1 MKTVIQNLGFFISDI
16 TDIIVKKE
24 GIKDF
29 SRSNRRQL
37 LAHFLKSQQLIKF
50 FFLVHLFF
58 LNIFSFLIGLKP
70 LKSLSLSK
78 REKLYKIFEKR
89 NLVRFKKITELIT
102 ALVFLIK
109 YNNEKLINQK
119 KSSSFQNKKH
129 YDNIVIGSGPSGAV
143 TVNNLLKNKFQT
155 LLIEQ
160 GYKTSIPKTKHPATE
175 FYHKWKYSGLSGA
188 VGKYDLQFASAECY
202 GGGSEINSGLYHEI
216 DELFIKKLIN
226 KNDIRNLIKSN
237 DEWKSITSSDN
248 FEALSQRD
256 KNLTNYFTDGSKVL
270 GWKYESIKKFFKD
283 NGSALKQSMTS
294 TLLKEAERSGL
305 ELLLGHKVKK
315 ILRDKDKWKIT
326 FSKSPMEISCKNLF
340 LCCGTPYTLNLL
352 KKSGII
358 SWTYNDNFH
367 FHPMIKIVAKFPLKV
382 NHNIN
387 KNVISAQITQFYPNY
402 LFGNAASDIQFLKI
416 SAIGNKLFST
426 DVDKNSEH
434 MAILHATFTNG
445 KCNFIKIP
453 FIDEPIITF
462 KINKEEAQTVKEG
475 LLNLIKFAFKS
486 GAEYVYILDE
496 SKTKLE
502 SFDEEK
508 IKNIL
513 EKIKL
518 SFSAVHL
525 LGGINFGEKK
535 ENLFDSFGECKIN
548 KYKNLFVND
557 SSLISE
563 NLLKNP
569 QGAIM
574 SLAQRN
580 IDHFIREQKND
591 K

>member
-1 MKTVIQNLGFFISDI
+1 MKKIIQNLNFFVNDISK
-16 TDIIVKKE
+16 IIIDSE
-24 GIKDF
+24 RIKNF
-29 SRSNRRQL
+29 SQFNKRQIF
-37 LAHFLKSQQLIKF
+37 AHFLKSQQLIKIF
-50 FFLVHLFF
+50 FIVHLFL
-58 LNIFSFLIGLKP
+58 LNTLSFLISF
-70 LKSLSLSK
+70 KSLKNLSFSK
-78 REKLYKIFEKR
+78 REKLYKLFEKY
-89 NLVRFKKITELIT
+89 NFIKFKKITELIT

-109 YNNEKLINQK
+109 YNNEKLTNER
-119 KSSSFQNKKH
+119 KSSTFQNKKH
-129 YDNIVIGSGPSGAV
+129 YDNIVIGSGPGGAV

-216 DELFIKKLIN
+216 DNLFIKKLID
-226 KNDIRNLIKSN
+226 KNGVKNLIKYN
-237 DEWKSITSSDN
+237 DEWKSISSSDN
-248 FEALSQRD
+248 FEELNQRD
-256 KNLTNYFTDGSKVL
+256 KNLTNYFKDGSKTL
-270 GWKYESIKKFFKD
+270 GWKYENIKKFFKK
-283 NGSALKQSMTS
+283 NGSAVKQSMTS
-294 TLLKEAERSGL
+294 TLLSEAENSGL

-315 ILRDKDKWKIT
+315 IFKSKDKWILT
-326 FSKSPMEISCKNLF
+326 FFKSSKEISCKNLF

-352 KKSGII
+352 KNSGILP
-358 SWTYNDNFH
+358 WTYNDNFH

-382 NHNIN
+382 NHKIN
-387 KNVISAQITQFYPNY
+387 ENVISSQITEFYPNY

-416 SAIGNKLFST
+416 SAIGNKIFSS

-434 MAILHATFTNG
+434 MAILHSTFTNG
-445 KCNFIKIP
+445 KCDFIKIP
-453 FIDEPIITF
+453 FLEEPIIVF
-462 KINKEEAQTVKEG
+462 KINRDEVLTVKEG
-475 LLNLIKFAFKS
+475 LFNLIKFAFKS
-486 GAEYVYILDE
+486 GADYVYILDE

-502 SFDEEK
+502 NFDEK
-508 IKNIL
+508 DIKNIL

-535 ENLFDSFGECKIN
+535 ENFFNSYGECKIA
-548 KYKNLFVND
+548 KYKNLFIND

-574 SLAQRN
+574 SIAKRN
-580 IDHFIREQKND
+580 IDHFIKEQKNVQ
-591 K
+591 

>member
-1 MKTVIQNLGFFISDI
+1 MKIIIQNLRFFINDI
-16 TDIIVKKE
+16 IIIIVKNE
-24 GIKDF
+24 RIKDF
-29 SRSNRRQL
+29 SQSNRRQL
-37 LAHFLKSQQLIKF
+37 FAHFLKSQQLVKF
-50 FFLVHLFF
+50 FFLIHLFF
-58 LNIFSFLIGLKP
+58 LNIFSFLTGLKS
-70 LKSLSLSK
+70 LKSLSFSK
-78 REKLYKIFEKR
+78 REKLYKIFEKN
-89 NLVRFKKITELIT
+89 NLIRFKKVTELVT
-102 ALVFLIK
+102 ALIFLIK

-119 KSSSFQNKKH
+119 KSSILHIKKH
-129 YDNIVIGSGPSGAV
+129 YDNIVIGSGPGGAV
-143 TVNNLLKNKFQT
+143 TVNNLVKNKFQT

-216 DELFIKKLIN
+216 DELFIKKLID
-226 KNDIRNLIKSN
+226 KNDVKDLIKSN
-237 DEWKSITSSDN
+237 DEWNSIISSDN
-248 FEALSQRD
+248 YEALNQRD
-256 KNLTNYFTDGSKVL
+256 KNLINYFKDGSKTL
-270 GWKYESIKKFFKD
+270 GWKFESIKKFFKS
-283 NGSALKQSMTS
+283 NGRATKQSMTS
-294 TLLKEAERSGL
+294 TLLKEAEKCGL
-305 ELLLGHKVKK
+305 ELLLGHKVEK
-315 ILRDKDKWKIT
+315 ILKDKDRWIIT
-326 FSKSPMEISCKNLF
+326 FSKSPMRISCKNLF
-340 LCCGTPYTLNLL
+340 LCCGTPYSLNLL

-358 SWTYNDNFH
+358 PWTYNDNFH
-367 FHPMIKIVAKFPLKV
+367 FHPMIKIIVKFPLKV

-387 KNVISAQITQFYPNY
+387 ENVISSQITEFYPNY

-416 SAIGNKLFST
+416 SAIGNEIFSK
-426 DVDKNSEH
+426 DIDKNSEY
-434 MAILHATFTNG
+434 MTILHSTFTNG

-453 FIDEPIITF
+453 FIEDPIITF
-462 KINKEEAQTVKEG
+462 KINQEEVQTVREG
-475 LLNLIKFAFKS
+475 LLNLIKFAFNS
-486 GAEYVYILDE
+486 GAEYIYILDE

-502 SFDEEK
+502 SFDEKK

-569 QGAIM
+569 QGTIM

-580 IDHFIREQKND
+580 IDHFIKEQND

>member
-1 MKTVIQNLGFFISDI
+1 MKIIIKNLYYFVNDI
-16 TDIIVKKE
+16 TKIIIEKE
-24 GIKDF
+24 GINDF
-29 SRSNRRQL
+29 SQFNRRQL
-37 LAHFLKSQQLIKF
+37 FAHFLKSQQLIKI
-50 FFLVHLFF
+50 FFLVHLLL
-58 LNIFSFLIGLKP
+58 LNIFSFFLSLKT
-70 LKSLSLSK
+70 LKSLSFSK
-78 REKLYKIFEKR
+78 KEKLYKLFEKY
-89 NLVRFKKITELIT
+89 NLIKFRKIIELIS

-119 KSSSFQNKKH
+119 KSSLFQNKNY
-129 YDNIVIGSGPSGAV
+129 YDNIVIGSGPGGAV
-143 TVNNLLKNKFQT
+143 TVNNLLKNKLQT

-188 VGKYDLQFASAECY
+188 IGKYDLQFASAECY

-216 DELFIKKLIN
+216 DDLFIKKLIN
-226 KNDIRNLIKSN
+226 KNNVRNLTRSEN
-237 DEWKSITSSDN
+237 EWKSITSSDN
-248 FEALSQRD
+248 YEELNQRD
-256 KNLTNYFTDGSKVL
+256 KNLTNYFAQGSKAL
-270 GWKYESIKKFFKD
+270 GWKYESIKKFFKS
-283 NGSALKQSMTS
+283 NGSAVKQSMTS
-294 TLLKEAERSGL
+294 TLLKEAEKSGL

-315 ILRDKDKWKIT
+315 ISKDNDKWTIT
-326 FSKSPMEISCKNLF
+326 FSKSSKEISCKNLF

-358 SWTYNDNFH
+358 PWSYNDNFH
-367 FHPMIKIVAKFPLKV
+367 FHPMIKIVARFPSKV
-382 NHNIN
+382 NHKIN
-387 KNVISAQITQFYPNY
+387 ENVISSQITEFYPNY

-416 SAIGNKLFST
+416 SAIGNRIFSK

-434 MAILHATFTNG
+434 MAILHSTFTNG
-445 KCNFIKIP
+445 KCNFVKIP
-453 FIDEPIITF
+453 FIEEPIIIF
-462 KINKEEAQTVKEG
+462 KINQQEVQMVREG

-486 GAEYVYILDE
+486 GAEYIYILDE
-496 SKTKLE
+496 SKTRLE
-502 SFDEEK
+502 NFDEAK

-513 EKIKL
+513 ENIKL

-535 ENLFDSFGECKIN
+535 ENLFDSYGECKID
-548 KYKNLFVND
+548 KYKNLFIND

-574 SLAQRN
+574 SIAKRN
-580 IDHFIREQKND
+580 INHYIKENKND